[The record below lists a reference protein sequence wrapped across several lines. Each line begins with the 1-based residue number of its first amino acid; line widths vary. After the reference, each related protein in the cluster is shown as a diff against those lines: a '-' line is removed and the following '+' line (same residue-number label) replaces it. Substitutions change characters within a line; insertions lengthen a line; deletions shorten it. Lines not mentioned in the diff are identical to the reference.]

1 MPFRNS
7 KKAGLSAGTNPSG
20 VRRWCEACA
29 TKYEGARPVSVS
41 HSAMWG
47 AGPMGRLLG
56 VAQTPLSLFH
66 QWFSIENVISGVG
79 KTLPPTAR

>member
-41 HSAMWG
+41 HCAVRG
-47 AGPMGRLLG
+47 AGQW
-56 VAQTPLSLFH
+56 ADCWSLSH
-66 QWFSIENVISGVG
+66 SD
-79 KTLPPTAR
+79 AA